1 MGCFRDHI
9 VTAWI
14 GNSVKVATKHCLRID
29 DRHFEE
35 TVRGRVCIRRSQGR
49 DTVVGSDLRRE

>member
-14 GNSVKVATKHCLRID
+14 GNSVKVATKHCLPID

-35 TVRGRVCIRRSQGR
+35 ECAPGAVRDGTG
-49 DTVVGSDLRRE
+49 